1 MQENNWLTEPQQ
13 QQNNVSLTTNTPPEE
28 PYDMIQ
34 ALFDLPDFNWADY
47 PLSPVNVNNVNDDD
61 HPIEIIDLT
70 STEDDDEMIDIDKYV
85 FDSGELWNP
94 TVKKIKKNKKEVKN
108 KKEKRKNKKK
118 QI

>member
-61 HPIEIIDLT
+61 DKIDPAEIIDLT
-70 STEDDDEMIDIDKYV
+70 TSTDDKNLIDIDKYV
-85 FDSGELWNP
+85 FDSWELWNP
-94 TVKKIKKNKKEVKN
+94 AVKKIKKNKKVL
-108 KKEKRKNKKK
+108 KKK
-118 QI
+118 K